1 MPDAYESLAESV
13 IGLSLLV
20 SNIQFWQNTGYFAK
34 AAEEMPLLH
43 TWSLAVEEPFYLFVP
58 ILLVLLAKFPTSR
71 DNDDSR
77 HCRGGE
83 FFIECLRNKSLFV
96 RNLLSV
102 ADSVLGVA
110 VRGHSGAASPL

>member
-43 TWSLAVEEPFYLFVP
+43 TWSLAVEEQFYLFVP
-58 ILLVLLAKFPTSR
+58 ILLVLLAKFTTSR
-71 DNDDSR
+71 GRLTILVTIAVVS
-77 HCRGGE
+77 
-83 FFIECLRNKSLFV
+83 FS
-96 RNLLSV
+96 LSV
-102 ADSVLGVA
+102 YGTNRYPSATFYGSSRNR
-110 VRGHSGAASPL
+110 VRG